1 MSGNRSRPDHY
12 SRRAKQEGYQ
22 ARSVYKLQE
31 IQQRFHLIRAGNR
44 VLDLGA
50 APGSWSRFLL
60 RVVGAG
66 GSVVAGDLGVI
77 ELPPDPRLELLQLDI
92 LGENFPSE
100 LERRGPFD
108 AVVSDAA
115 PATTGGRVLD
125 TARSAALVE
134 AIVASL
140 PSCLRPG
147 GNLAVKIFQG
157 GEEQELLRS
166 LRQAFESARAFK
178 PKACRS
184 ESFETYL
191 VGMGFRG
198 ESEREQRD
206 ILPV

>member
-1 MSGNRSRPDHY
+1 MSGDRSRPDHY

-31 IQQRFHLIRAGNR
+31 IQQRFRLIRAGNR

-60 RVVGAG
+60 RAVGTG

-92 LGENFPSE
+92 LGEDFPAE
-100 LERRGPFD
+100 VERRGPFD

-134 AIVASL
+134 AIVAAL
-140 PSCLRPG
+140 PRCLRPG

-166 LRQAFESARAFK
+166 LRQTFDSARAFK

-191 VGMGFRG
+191 VGVGFRG

>member
-1 MSGNRSRPDHY
+1 MSPDRRRPDHY

-31 IQQRFHLIRAGNR
+31 IQQRFRLIRPGSR

-50 APGSWSRFLL
+50 APGSWSRYLL
-60 RVVGAG
+60 SAVGPG
-66 GSVVAGDLGVI
+66 GSVVAGDLGTI
-77 ELPPDPRLELLQLDI
+77 ELPLDPRLEILVLDI
-92 LGENFPSE
+92 LGEDFPSE
-100 LERRGPFD
+100 VQRRGPFD

-134 AIVASL
+134 AIVAAL
-140 PSCLRPG
+140 PRCLRPD

-166 LRQAFESARAFK
+166 LRQAFGSARAFK
-178 PKACRS
+178 PKACRP

-191 VGMGFRG
+191 IGIGYHG
-198 ESEREQRD
+198 GSETGSRD
-206 ILPV
+206 ILTV